1 MTDFE
6 FINNRID
13 SIQQICIHK
22 YIATVLIQIMA
33 QAFISFQQFFT
44 LATEENRQLL
54 VKDRLL
60 SVMPAMNLMAADVL
74 QSTIFDVVKFV
85 IVLPTLQGH

>member
-1 MTDFE
+1 MIQFE
-6 FINNRID
+6 FINNTID

-22 YIATVLIQIMA
+22 HIATVLIQILA

-44 LATEENRQLL
+44 LATEENRELL
-54 VKDRLL
+54 VEDRLL
-60 SVMPAMNLMAADVL
+60 SVMPAMNLMPADVM
-74 QSTIFDVVKFV
+74 QSTIFSVVKFV

>member
-1 MTDFE
+1 MDFE

-54 VKDRLL
+54 VEDRLL

-74 QSTIFDVVKFV
+74 QSTIFGVVKFV